1 MGAVD
6 LLSAD
11 TNGLSD
17 PYVKVRLPSYH
28 PYRYLVITP
37 LSDPYV
43 KVRLPKA
50 GGGEHKKE
58 TKVIKNTLA
67 PSWDERFYFPGKLSD
82 FVGQVS
88 NLPWLYLPWLYLL
101 WPYLLW
107 PYVL

>member
-11 TNGLSD
+11 SNG
-17 PYVKVRLPSYH
+17 
-28 PYRYLVITP
+28 

-67 PSWDERFYFPGKLSD
+67 P
-82 FVGQVS
+82 
-88 NLPWLYLPWLYLL
+88 
-101 WPYLLW
+101 
-107 PYVL
+107 

>member
-37 LSDPYV
+37 CRTPTSRCGCPRRAAASTR
-43 KVRLPKA
+43 KRP
-50 GGGEHKKE
+50 
-58 TKVIKNTLA
+58 
-67 PSWDERFYFPGKLSD
+67 R
-82 FVGQVS
+82 
-88 NLPWLYLPWLYLL
+88 
-101 WPYLLW
+101 
-107 PYVL
+107 